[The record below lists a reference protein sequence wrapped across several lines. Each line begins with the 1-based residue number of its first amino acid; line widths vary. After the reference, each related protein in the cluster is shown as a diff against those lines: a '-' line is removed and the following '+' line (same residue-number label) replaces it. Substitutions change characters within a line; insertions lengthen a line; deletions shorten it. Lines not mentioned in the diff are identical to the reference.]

1 MARPTLTGT
10 PRSDPVKECSDRHRR
25 FQLAQSW
32 WIATELVRRHPE
44 LTILETHAGGGQYD
58 SLSLIRNGQ
67 TLVSINRGGH
77 IHALQH
83 PMEPV
88 PIEAAFADGDAHRLI
103 RALESA
109 TELAAPSK
117 TPPTTPKTLAYRALT
132 QQATGT
138 VNEAQP
144 LDIRSEYLDSSA
156 GSGPHGRL
164 DQFPVAAER
173 SRERRP
179 DDPVG
184 GPRQRY
190 WLVLRDETPVA
201 AVDVDGY
208 AYITSQVLH
217 LPTLYAE
224 NGRSLTSTVVKAL
237 GSLLP

>member
-1 MARPTLTGT
+1 VTDIAY
-10 PRSDPVKECSDRHRR
+10 R

-32 WIATELVRRHPE
+32 WIATKLVRRHPE

-58 SLSLIRNGQ
+58 SLSLVQNGQ
-67 TLVSINRGGH
+67 MLLSINRGAS
-77 IHALQH
+77 IHAHQH

-88 PIEAAFADGDAHRLI
+88 PIEAAFADDDAHRLI
-103 RALESA
+103 RLLESA
-109 TELAAPSK
+109 TNLSARAG
-117 TPPTTPKTLAYRALT
+117 TPATTPKTLAYRVLT
-132 QQATGT
+132 QLALAT

-144 LDIRSEYLDSSA
+144 LDIRSEYLDSSG
-156 GSGPHGRL
+156 GSGPHGLL
-164 DQFPVAAER
+164 DQYPVAAER